1 MRTWGKETQ
10 GDTHVQGHRGTH
22 VCRDIGT
29 CEDLGDTHVQGHV
42 CEELGNT
49 CAGTWGTHVC
59 VVTCGDLGDTCVQG
73 CV

>member
-1 MRTWGKETQ
+1 M
-10 GDTHVQGHRGTH
+10 
-22 VCRDIGT
+22 CRDIGT
-29 CEDLGDTHVQGHV
+29 CVDLGDTHVQGHV
-42 CEELGNT
+42 CEKLGDT